1 MPSRTAILSLLVT
14 ILACVSLSHAFA
26 PTSQLSNVNVNVNK
40 STATRMNMGF
50 GMGDGDEPKTLTR
63 ENEPEEYFSTNL
75 DKMSDADKIP
85 IAIGGFLFISLPF
98 VAGMIA
104 LYASK

>member
-26 PTSQLSNVNVNVNK
+26 PTSQLSNVNVNK